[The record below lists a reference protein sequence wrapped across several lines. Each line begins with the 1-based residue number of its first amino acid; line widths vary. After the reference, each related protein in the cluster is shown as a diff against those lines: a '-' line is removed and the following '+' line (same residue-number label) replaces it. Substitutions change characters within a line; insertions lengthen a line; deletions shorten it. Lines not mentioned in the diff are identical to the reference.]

1 MEPEPSSE
9 AIGCSMRVW
18 ESGVLYE
25 ERSMQEESGG
35 ERQLASTSLRV
46 KGCSSQ
52 LDPTQVQKVGVDT
65 DSASAEFMVQI
76 FTFSRY

>member
-1 MEPEPSSE
+1 MQRGP
-9 AIGCSMRVW
+9 CRRRV
-18 ESGVLYE
+18 
-25 ERSMQEESGG
+25 GG

-52 LDPTQVQKVGVDT
+52 LDLTQVQKVGVDT